1 MELEG
6 GERVF
11 GAVVEGE
18 SFGNELDSD
27 TAGGEALHKLC
38 QVDDGTASRSIDA
51 TRTVSPRRTCRSSR
65 ASAGRSA
72 RFLPLTRSVNISS
85 TSPTAASCRAGV
97 WSVELTRT

>member
-38 QVDDGTASRSIDA
+38 QVDDGTGEP
-51 TRTVSPRRTCRSSR
+51 VHRRDPH
-65 ASAGRSA
+65 G
-72 RFLPLTRSVNISS
+72 V
-85 TSPTAASCRAGV
+85 TAADMPQQPGERWPIGAVLAADPVGERLFDIPDRGLLPDRL